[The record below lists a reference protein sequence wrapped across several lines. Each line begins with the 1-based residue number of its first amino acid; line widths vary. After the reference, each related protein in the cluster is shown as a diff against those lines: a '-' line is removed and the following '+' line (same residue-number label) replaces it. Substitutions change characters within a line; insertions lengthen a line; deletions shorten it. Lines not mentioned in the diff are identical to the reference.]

1 MTGYLHIIILVLTAV
16 FVGYRSLVA
25 ESSPPPSAA
34 AACVQ
39 AYGEP
44 PCNDDAER

>member
-1 MTGYLHIIILVLTAV
+1 MTGYLHIIILALTAA
-16 FVGYRSLVA
+16 FVGYRSFFA
-25 ESSPPPSAA
+25 DAAPPPATP

-44 PCNDDAER
+44 PCSDDAE